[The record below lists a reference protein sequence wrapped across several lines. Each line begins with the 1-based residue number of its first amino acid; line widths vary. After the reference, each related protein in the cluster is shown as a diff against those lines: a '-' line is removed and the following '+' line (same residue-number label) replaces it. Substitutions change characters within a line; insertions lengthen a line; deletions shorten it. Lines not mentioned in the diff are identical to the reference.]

1 IGALLEFYYDMFVTA
16 LQKCKW
22 ELQEEAYR
30 YAAGLCASPEPDGG
44 SSSTGPCAMPLID
57 GLLGI
62 ATAGLANRKRDRL
75 ILKGAIWFQVIY
87 VKRAG
92 LLNARGTNDF
102 AFADRTERARPLYLR
117 TSIRRSSQRY
127 C

>member
-1 IGALLEFYYDMFVTA
+1 MLIGILLELYYHIFVSA

-87 VKRAG
+87 VKRG
-92 LLNARGTNDF
+92 
-102 AFADRTERARPLYLR
+102 RPSKR
-117 TSIRRSSQRY
+117 PRDE
-127 C
+127 